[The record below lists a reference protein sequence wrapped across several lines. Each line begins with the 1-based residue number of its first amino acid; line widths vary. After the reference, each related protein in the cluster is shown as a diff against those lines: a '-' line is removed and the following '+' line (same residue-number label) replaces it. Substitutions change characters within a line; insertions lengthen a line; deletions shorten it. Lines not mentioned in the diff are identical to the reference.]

1 MALVFYARV
10 SSKGQN
16 LARQLARA
24 KEVEADKVFTDKFSG
39 KNTNRSGLHS
49 LLNYVREGDT
59 VEVVSLDRLSRN
71 YKDIQRLVQEL
82 KNKGVSLIV
91 DDLPQTH
98 TGNNLVDQ
106 FMLDMMINLMGFV
119 AQNEREKIRE
129 RQRQGIEQAKKR
141 GAYKGRPTKFSED
154 SSDREG
160 RLVFESIKKDYQ
172 AGNYKSKAGLARKYG
187 LSRQQLYRILKR
199 VDQAH
204 WKKVISWLTG
214 KEELNYIVKHTGP
227 NGKKA
232 W

>member
-1 MALVFYARV
+1 MSLLFYARV

-16 LARQLARA
+16 LDRQLARA
-24 KEVEADKVFTDKFSG
+24 KEVEADKIFTDRLSG
-39 KNTNRSGLHS
+39 KTTDRPGLHE
-49 LLNYVREGDT
+49 LLDYVREGDT
-59 VEVVSLDRLSRN
+59 VEVISLDRLSRN
-71 YKDIQRLVQEL
+71 YKDIQHLVQKL
-82 KNKGVSLIV
+82 KDKGVSLIV

-160 RLVFESIKKDYQ
+160 RLVFEGIKKDYQ

-187 LSRQQLYRILKR
+187 LSRQQLYRIIKR
-199 VDQAH
+199 ID
-204 WKKVISWLTG
+204 KRD
-214 KEELNYIVKHTGP
+214 
-227 NGKKA
+227 
-232 W
+232 

>member
-1 MALVFYARV
+1 MSLVFYARV

-39 KNTNRSGLHS
+39 KTTDRPGLHE
-49 LLNYVREGDT
+49 LLDYVREGDT

-141 GAYKGRPTKFSED
+141 GVYKGRPKKYRSD
-154 SSDREG
+154 SNNREG
-160 RLVFESIKKDYQ
+160 RLVYENVKRDYLS
-172 AGNYKSKAGLARKYG
+172 GNYNSKAELARKNS
-187 LSRQQLYRILKR
+187 LSRMQLYRIIK
-199 VDQAH
+199 
-204 WKKVISWLTG
+204 
-214 KEELNYIVKHTGP
+214 
-227 NGKKA
+227 
-232 W
+232 

>member
-10 SSKGQN
+10 SSKSQN
-16 LARQLARA
+16 LDRQLARA

-39 KNTNRSGLHS
+39 KNTDRPGLHELFS
-49 LLNYVREGDT
+49 YVREGDT

-71 YKDIQRLVQEL
+71 YQDIQHLVQEL
-82 KNKGVSLIV
+82 KSKGVSLIV

-119 AQNEREKIRE
+119 AQNEREKIKE

-141 GAYKGRPTKFSED
+141 GVYKGRPTKFSED

-187 LSRQQLYRILKR
+187 LSRQQLYRIINR
-199 VDQAH
+199 
-204 WKKVISWLTG
+204 I
-214 KEELNYIVKHTGP
+214 EEG
-227 NGKKA
+227 
-232 W
+232 

>member
-1 MALVFYARV
+1 MALIFYARV

-24 KEVEADKVFTDKFSG
+24 KEVEADKVFTDEFSG
-39 KNTNRSGLHS
+39 KNTDRPGLHS

-59 VEVVSLDRLSRN
+59 VEVISLDRLSRN
-71 YKDIQRLVQEL
+71 YQDIQHLVQQL
-82 KNKGVSLIV
+82 KDKGVSLIV

-98 TGNNLVDQ
+98 TGNDLVDQ

-119 AQNEREKIRE
+119 AQNEREKIKE

-160 RLVFESIKKDYQ
+160 RLVFEGIKKDYQ
-172 AGNYKSKAGLARKYG
+172 AGNYKSKADLARKYG
-187 LSRQQLYRILKR
+187 VSRQQLYRIIK
-199 VDQAH
+199 QI
-204 WKKVISWLTG
+204 KEG
-214 KEELNYIVKHTGP
+214 K
-227 NGKKA
+227 
-232 W
+232 

>member
-39 KNTNRSGLHS
+39 KNTNRSGLKA
-49 LLNYVREGDT
+49 LMNYVREGDT

-141 GAYKGRPTKFSED
+141 GVYKGRPFKYAPNSN
-154 SSDREG
+154 DREG
-160 RLVFESIKKDYQ
+160 RLVYEKIKQEYLK
-172 AGNYKSKAGLARKYG
+172 GNYKSKVQLAKDNG
-187 LSRQQLYRILKR
+187 VSRQQLYRIIKLIENESK
-199 VDQAH
+199 
-204 WKKVISWLTG
+204 
-214 KEELNYIVKHTGP
+214 
-227 NGKKA
+227 
-232 W
+232 

>member
-24 KEVEADKVFTDKFSG
+24 KEVEADKVFTDKLSG
-39 KNTNRSGLHS
+39 KTTDRPGLKA
-49 LLNYVREGDT
+49 LMKYVREDDT

-91 DDLPQTH
+91 DNLPQTH

-141 GAYKGRPTKFSED
+141 GAYKGRPTKFSAD
-154 SSDREG
+154 SNDREG

-172 AGNYKSKAGLARKYG
+172 AGNYQSKAGLARKYG
-187 LSRQQLYRILKR
+187 LSRQQLYRIIKR
-199 VDQAH
+199 IDQ
-204 WKKVISWLTG
+204 
-214 KEELNYIVKHTGP
+214 N
-227 NGKKA
+227 N
-232 W
+232 

>member
-1 MALVFYARV
+1 MSLVFYARV

-39 KNTNRSGLHS
+39 KNTDRPGLHELFS
-49 LLNYVREGDT
+49 YVREGDT

-98 TGNNLVDQ
+98 TGNKLVDQ

-119 AQNEREKIRE
+119 AQNEREKIKE

-141 GAYKGRPTKFSED
+141 GAFKGRPTKFSED
-154 SSDREG
+154 SNDREG
-160 RLVFESIKKDYQ
+160 KLVYDGIKKDYQ
-172 AGNYKSKAGLARKYG
+172 AGNYQSKAALARKYG

-199 VDQAH
+199 ID
-204 WKKVISWLTG
+204 
-214 KEELNYIVKHTGP
+214 
-227 NGKKA
+227 
-232 W
+232 

>member
-10 SSKGQN
+10 SSKSQN
-16 LARQLARA
+16 LDRQLARA

-39 KNTNRSGLHS
+39 KNTNRPGLHELFS
-49 LLNYVREGDT
+49 YVREGDT

-71 YKDIQRLVQEL
+71 YQDIQHLVQEL
-82 KNKGVSLIV
+82 KSKGVSLIV

-119 AQNEREKIRE
+119 AQNEREKIKE

-141 GAYKGRPTKFSED
+141 GVYKGRPTKFSED

-187 LSRQQLYRILKR
+187 LSRQQLYRIINR
-199 VDQAH
+199 
-204 WKKVISWLTG
+204 I
-214 KEELNYIVKHTGP
+214 EESEQQQ
-227 NGKKA
+227 NG
-232 W
+232 

>member
-16 LARQLARA
+16 LDRQLARA

-39 KNTNRSGLHS
+39 KNTDRPGLKD
-49 LLNYVREGDT
+49 LMKYVREDDT

-160 RLVFESIKKDYQ
+160 RLVFDGIKKDYQ
-172 AGNYKSKAGLARKYG
+172 AGNYQSKAGLARKYG
-187 LSRQQLYRILKR
+187 LSRQQLYRIIKR
-199 VDQAH
+199 IDQ
-204 WKKVISWLTG
+204 
-214 KEELNYIVKHTGP
+214 N
-227 NGKKA
+227 N
-232 W
+232 

>member
-10 SSKGQN
+10 SSKSQN
-16 LARQLARA
+16 LDRQLARA

-39 KNTNRSGLHS
+39 KDTNRPGLHELFS
-49 LLNYVREGDT
+49 YVREGDT

-71 YKDIQRLVQEL
+71 YQDIQHLVQEL
-82 KNKGVSLIV
+82 KSKGVSLIV

-119 AQNEREKIRE
+119 AQNEREKIKE

-141 GAYKGRPTKFSED
+141 GVYKGRPTKFSED

-187 LSRQQLYRILKR
+187 LSRQQLYRIINR
-199 VDQAH
+199 
-204 WKKVISWLTG
+204 I
-214 KEELNYIVKHTGP
+214 EESEKTND
-227 NGKKA
+227 
-232 W
+232 

>member
-71 YKDIQRLVQEL
+71 YKDIQHLVQKL
-82 KNKGVSLIV
+82 KDKGVKLIV

-98 TGNNLVDQ
+98 TGNDLVDQ

-119 AQNEREKIRE
+119 AQNEREKIKE
-129 RQRQGIEQAKKR
+129 CQRQGIEQAKKR

-172 AGNYKSKAGLARKYG
+172 AGNYQSKAGLARKYG
-187 LSRQQLYRILKR
+187 LSRQQLYRIIKR
-199 VDQAH
+199 IDQAD
-204 WKKVISWLTG
+204 
-214 KEELNYIVKHTGP
+214 
-227 NGKKA
+227 
-232 W
+232 